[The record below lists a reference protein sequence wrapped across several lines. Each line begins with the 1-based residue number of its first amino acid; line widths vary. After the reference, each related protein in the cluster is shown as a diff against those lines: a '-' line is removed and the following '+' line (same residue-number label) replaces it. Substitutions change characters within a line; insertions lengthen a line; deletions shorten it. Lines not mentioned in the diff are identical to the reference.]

1 MDYLMSIPAD
11 LFEIIGLIAGF
22 SACFVVLIQVIKEY
36 KTSDPSSL
44 SNTFLIGWLLIY
56 TFWLLYGIRFE
67 TKASGLPMPLP
78 LVYKPPCAWLFFVKT
93 GKSRHKHNFANP
105 QWPV

>member
-67 TKASGLPMPLP
+67 TKALWLTNAIAIGLQTALCM
-78 LVYKPPCAWLFFVKT
+78 VVFRKNRK
-93 GKSRHKHNFANP
+93 KSA
-105 QWPV
+105 

>member
-11 LFEIIGLIAGF
+11 LFEVIGLIAGF

-36 KTSDPSSL
+36 RSTAPSSL
-44 SNTFLIGWLLIY
+44 SKTFLIGWLLIY

-67 TKASGLPMPLP
+67 TIALWLTNAIAICLQSALC
-78 LVYKPPCAWLFFVKT
+78 LVVFRKN
-93 GKSRHKHNFANP
+93 HKKIH
-105 QWPV
+105 